1 MRKKKAAVATILVAV
16 ILLAVAVVAGPIAAA
31 PGSGHSEE
39 AGGTVRRI
47 GVLTE
52 EEEVPKPRPG

>member
-1 MRKKKAAVATILVAV
+1 MKRAAEASILIAV
-16 ILLAVAVVAGPIAAA
+16 VLVAVAVVAGPTAAA

-39 AGGTVRRI
+39 ARGTVRRR

>member
-1 MRKKKAAVATILVAV
+1 VPTVMVAV
-16 ILLAVAVVAGPIAAA
+16 ILLAVAVVAGPTAAA
-31 PGSGHSEE
+31 LGSGHSEE
-39 AGGTVRRI
+39 ARGTVRRR

>member
-1 MRKKKAAVATILVAV
+1 VRKTKAAVPTILVAV
-16 ILLAVAVVAGPIAAA
+16 ILLAVAVVAGPTAAA

-39 AGGTVRRI
+39 ARGTVRRR